1 MRKQPGFFPVEGSQ
15 PKRNIAITPQPKEKK
30 MRPIR
35 FVVVALAVL
44 MLTVAP
50 ALAKPI
56 VIKFAHVV
64 AVDTPKGQAAE
75 YFKKLVEERSGGKIK
90 VEVYP
95 NSSLFDDKNV
105 MEPLMTNAIQ
115 MAAPAFSKFTKFAPQ
130 LQLFDLPF
138 LFNDADHLHK
148 VTTGPVGQKVLSVVG
163 KKGLVGLAFWDNGF
177 KDLSANK
184 PLLMPQD
191 ADGLKFRIMSS
202 KVLEAQM
209 KAVGGNPQ
217 VLPFSEVYSALQQ
230 RVVDACENPLSN
242 FFTQKFYEVQSDL
255 TMSNHGY
262 LGYLVVTNKI
272 FWNKLTDAQK
282 ALITRAIKDATV
294 YGNDLAKKM
303 DEDYLAKIKAMGKT
317 SVHQLTPEQ
326 RKAWKTK
333 MLAIYPEFY
342 NVVGKDLIDE
352 AIAAGM

>member
-1 MRKQPGFFPVEGSQ
+1 MRH
-15 PKRNIAITPQPKEKK
+15 
-30 MRPIR
+30 IR
-35 FVVVALAVL
+35 FVIIALAVL
-44 MLTVAP
+44 MLAAAP

-56 VIKFAHVV
+56 VIKFTHVV

-75 YFKKLVEERSGGKIK
+75 YFKKLVEERSGGKMK

-95 NSSLFDDKNV
+95 NSSLFDDKQV
-105 MEPLMTNAIQ
+105 MEPLITNAIQ
-115 MAAPAFSKFTKFAPQ
+115 MAAPSFSKFTKFAPQ

-177 KDLSANK
+177 KELSANK

-242 FFTQKFYEVQSDL
+242 FFTQKFYEVQTDL
-255 TMSNHGY
+255 TMTHHGY

-272 FWNKLTDAQK
+272 FWKKLNDDQR
-282 ALITRAIKDATV
+282 ALITKAMQEATV
-294 YGNDLAKKM
+294 YGNNLAKKM
-303 DEDYLAKIKAMGKT
+303 DDDYLQKIKETGKT
-317 SVHQLTPEQ
+317 KIHELNATQ
-326 RKAWKTK
+326 RKAWKDK
-333 MLAIYPEFY
+333 MLAIYPKFY
-342 NVVGKDLIDE
+342 DVIGKDLIDE
-352 AIAAGM
+352 AIAEGK

>member
-1 MRKQPGFFPVEGSQ
+1 MRH
-15 PKRNIAITPQPKEKK
+15 
-30 MRPIR
+30 IR
-35 FVVVALAVL
+35 FVIIALAVL
-44 MLTVAP
+44 MLAAAP

-56 VIKFAHVV
+56 VIKFTHVV

-75 YFKKLVEERSGGKIK
+75 YFKKLVEERSGGKMK

-95 NSSLFDDKNV
+95 NSSLFDDKQV
-105 MEPLMTNAIQ
+105 MEPLITNAIQ
-115 MAAPAFSKFTKFAPQ
+115 MAAPSFSKFTKFAPQ

-177 KDLSANK
+177 KELSANK

-242 FFTQKFYEVQSDL
+242 FFTQKFYEVQTDL
-255 TMSNHGY
+255 TMTHHGY

-272 FWNKLTDAQK
+272 FWKKLNDDQR
-282 ALITRAIKDATV
+282 ALITKAMQEATV
-294 YGNDLAKKM
+294 YGNNLAKKM
-303 DEDYLAKIKAMGKT
+303 DDDYLQKIKETGKT
-317 SVHQLTPEQ
+317 KIHELNATQ
-326 RKAWKTK
+326 RKAWKDK
-333 MLAIYPEFY
+333 MLAIYPKF
-342 NVVGKDLIDE
+342 
-352 AIAAGM
+352 

>member
-1 MRKQPGFFPVEGSQ
+1 MRYVH
-15 PKRNIAITPQPKEKK
+15 
-30 MRPIR
+30 
-35 FVVVALAVL
+35 FVAVSLAVI
-44 MLTVAP
+44 MLAAVP

-56 VIKFAHVV
+56 VLKFTHVV

-75 YFKKLVEERSGGKIK
+75 QFKKLVEERSGGKIV
-90 VEVYP
+90 VEIYP
-95 NSSLFDDKNV
+95 NSSLFDDKDV

-138 LFNDADHLHK
+138 LFNDAAHLHK
-148 VTTGPVGQKVLSVVG
+148 VTMGPVGQKVLGYVG

-177 KDLSANK
+177 KELSANK
-184 PLLMPQD
+184 PLLKPED
-191 ADGLKFRIMSS
+191 SSGLKFRIMSS

-209 KAVGGNPQ
+209 KAVGANPQ

-272 FWNKLTDAQK
+272 FWKKLTDDQR
-282 ALITRAIKDATV
+282 ALITKAMQEATV

-303 DEDYLAKIKAMGKT
+303 DEDYLAKIKASGKT
-317 SVHQLTPEQ
+317 KVHELTAEQ
-326 RKAWKTK
+326 RKAWKDK
-333 MLAIYPEFY
+333 MLEIYPEFY
-342 NVVGKDLIDE
+342 NTIGKDLITE
-352 AIAAGM
+352 AVAEGK